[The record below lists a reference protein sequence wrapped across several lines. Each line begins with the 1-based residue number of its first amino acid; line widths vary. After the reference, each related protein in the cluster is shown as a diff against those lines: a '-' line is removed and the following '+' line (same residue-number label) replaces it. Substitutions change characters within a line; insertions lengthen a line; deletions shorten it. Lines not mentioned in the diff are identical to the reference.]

1 LRRTESWQ
9 AWRDADGKPMS
20 QSDFAEFIMRDAAV
34 VADLEPD
41 TFAALAGRGAVF
53 RIEPV

>member
-1 LRRTESWQ
+1 MRRTESWQ

-41 TFAALAGRGAVF
+41 TFAALARGAVF

>member
-1 LRRTESWQ
+1 
-9 AWRDADGKPMS
+9 MS
-20 QSDFAEFIMRDAAV
+20 QRDFAEFIMRDAAV

-41 TFAALAGRGAVF
+41 TFAALARGAVF